1 MSLYRFVGVSAYD
14 QSGYSV
20 ASAGDVDG
28 DGKDDLIIGAR
39 GAGESYLITAADLA
53 AADAADGLSDGV
65 VDLGSIASQPGSYKF
80 NGANAGDSS
89 GYSVASAGDVDGD
102 GKSDLIIGA
111 FQADGGGADSGESYL
126 ITAADLA
133 AADAADGVSDGVVD
147 LGSIASQPGSYKFNG
162 ANAGDYS
169 GVSVASAGDVDGDG
183 KDDLIIGAYRSD
195 GGGSD
200 SGESYLITA
209 ADLAA
214 ADAADGLSDGVVDL
228 GSIASQPGSYKFNG
242 ANAGDSSGYSVA
254 SAGDVDGDGK
264 SDLIIG
270 AFQADGGGA
279 DSGES
284 YLITAA
290 DLAAADAADGL
301 SDGVVDLGSIASQ
314 PGSYKF
320 NGANAGDSSG
330 CSVASAGDVD
340 GDGKDDLII
349 GARGAGE
356 SYLITAADLAAADA
370 ADGLSDGVVDL
381 GSIASQPG
389 SYKFNGANAGDS
401 SGYSVAS
408 AGDVDG
414 DGKSDLII
422 GAFQADG
429 GGADSGESYLI
440 TAADLAAADAADGVS
455 DGVVDLGS
463 IASQPG
469 SYKFNGAN
477 AGDYSGVSV
486 ASAGD
491 VDGDGKDDLIIGAYR
506 SDGGGSDSGES
517 YLITAADLAAA
528 DAADGLSDGVVDLE
542 YIRDIMAPAVPV
554 VGAVGLTNDDTPT
567 ITGTAEANAT
577 VTVLLDGSSQGTAT
591 ADGSG
596 NWSFT
601 LSSQSDGSYSLTATA
616 TDAAGNTSSASSAEG
631 LTIDTAVPAVPV
643 VGAVGLTNDDT
654 PTITGT
660 AEANATVTVLLDGS
674 SQGTATA
681 DGSGNWSFTLSSQS
695 DGSYSLTATAT
706 DAAGNTSSASSAEG
720 LIIDTAVP
728 VITDPGAISIDENA
742 AVASSVVSLAA
753 TDTNA
758 LSGWVITA
766 GNGLGGFVIDSD
778 TGVITVA
785 DMGVLDF
792 ETNPAFDLDVVVGDG
807 VNQSAALTVSIT
819 LNDLNEAPIVT
830 SAMAVS
836 VAENITGVVYTVT
849 ASDPDAGATLSYALG
864 GADAALFGINASSG
878 AVTFIA
884 PPNFEAPSDSGGNNI
899 YDITVTA
906 SDGGLISAEQ
916 AVVITVVDVNEAPP
930 PAVPS
935 ILPPQKTPN
944 AQGGFDYILSA
955 VEQLS
960 AAQGSAGIDQITANF
975 GINQLPQG
983 IENVVLA
990 GADDIG
996 ATGNA
1001 LGNVFYGNI
1010 GENEIFGLDGNDA
1023 LFGNNGN
1030 DRLFG
1035 NVGSDTSFGGQGS
1048 DTIYGNQDSDFIYG
1062 NQDNDL
1068 LYGGQGDD
1076 VLFGGQGN
1084 DAIFGNNGN
1093 DRLFGNVDSDSI
1105 DGGDGNDLMHGGQG
1119 NDLVRGAS
1127 GVDTSFGGQGSDTI
1141 YGNQDSDFIY
1151 GNQDNDLLYG
1161 GQGDDVLF
1169 GGQGNDAI
1177 FGDNGNDRLNG
1188 NLGDDSLTGGEG
1200 ADTFIFTGRFGNDV
1214 ITDFSAEDGDQ
1225 IVVSQPNLV
1234 AISQVEGSILM
1245 LLGEGG
1251 SILLLGVSD
1260 FDIADLV

>member
-53 AADAADGLSDGV
+53 AADEADGLSDGV
-65 VDLGSIASQPGSYKF
+65 VDLGSIASQPGSYRF
-80 NGANAGDSS
+80 IGANAGDLS
-89 GYSVASAGDVDGD
+89 GSSVASAGDVDGD
-102 GKSDLIIGA
+102 G
-111 FQADGGGADSGESYL
+111 
-126 ITAADLA
+126 
-133 AADAADGVSDGVVD
+133 
-147 LGSIASQPGSYKFNG
+147 
-162 ANAGDYS
+162 
-169 GVSVASAGDVDGDG
+169 
-183 KDDLIIGAYRSD
+183 DD
-195 GGGSD
+195 
-200 SGESYLITA
+200 
-209 ADLAA
+209 
-214 ADAADGLSDGVVDL
+214 
-228 GSIASQPGSYKFNG
+228 
-242 ANAGDSSGYSVA
+242 
-254 SAGDVDGDGK
+254 
-264 SDLIIG
+264 
-270 AFQADGGGA
+270 
-279 DSGES
+279 
-284 YLITAA
+284 
-290 DLAAADAADGL
+290 
-301 SDGVVDLGSIASQ
+301 
-314 PGSYKF
+314 
-320 NGANAGDSSG
+320 
-330 CSVASAGDVD
+330 
-340 GDGKDDLII
+340 
-349 GARGAGE
+349 
-356 SYLITAADLAAADA
+356 
-370 ADGLSDGVVDL
+370 
-381 GSIASQPG
+381 
-389 SYKFNGANAGDS
+389 
-401 SGYSVAS
+401 
-408 AGDVDG
+408 
-414 DGKSDLII
+414 DLII

-542 YIRDIMAPAVPV
+542 YIRDIMA
-554 VGAVGLTNDDTPT
+554 
-567 ITGTAEANAT
+567 
-577 VTVLLDGSSQGTAT
+577 
-591 ADGSG
+591 
-596 NWSFT
+596 
-601 LSSQSDGSYSLTATA
+601 
-616 TDAAGNTSSASSAEG
+616 
-631 LTIDTAVPAVPV
+631 PAVPV

-1084 DAIFGNNGN
+1084 DAIFG
-1093 DRLFGNVDSDSI
+1093 
-1105 DGGDGNDLMHGGQG
+1105 
-1119 NDLVRGAS
+1119 
-1127 GVDTSFGGQGSDTI
+1127 
-1141 YGNQDSDFIY
+1141 
-1151 GNQDNDLLYG
+1151 
-1161 GQGDDVLF
+1161 
-1169 GGQGNDAI
+1169 
-1177 FGDNGNDRLNG
+1177 DNGNDRLNG